1 MKDCQMKDVE
11 KGLNINIRGG
21 SSDGSIA
28 SRIELQNV
36 SIAGRVRDGES
47 SDCGIYLWTNYY
59 PDVAT
64 LVEVS
69 NCRIYNFTKGV
80 GITAYVSSLDES
92 ESAIENA
99 RESRCSWII

>member
-1 MKDCQMKDVE
+1 M
-11 KGLNINIRGG
+11 
-21 SSDGSIA
+21 
-28 SRIELQNV
+28 
-36 SIAGRVRDGES
+36 RDGES

-92 ESAIENA
+92 ESARKCRKA
-99 RESRCSWII
+99 DAVGSSDDCRM